1 MSSDHT
7 HRDSSSSWTRE
18 AWLRDFA
25 LLLRVRGADGARIGD
40 VLAEVEAH
48 CADSGQTPREAFGEP
63 ADYAASLHLPTTKP
77 TNWTTTVIL
86 PVLGLVIGINLTLGA
101 VLHWSSGVAITV
113 GDVAS
118 MVVFIGFVALLIG
131 FFGKVVMSPGA
142 LIAWFAS
149 GFVLMVA
156 LPLVLPQTLAT
167 VHPVVALSLGL
178 LFVAL
183 GVLAVR
189 RIPADPI
196 VDPRKA

>member
-1 MSSDHT
+1 MTTEDPRETSVSAAPERWQ
-7 HRDSSSSWTRE
+7 RDV
-18 AWLRDFA
+18 A
-25 LLLRVRGADGARIGD
+25 LLLRHRGADGARIGD

-86 PVLGLVIGINLTLGA
+86 PVLGLVIGINLTLRA
-101 VLHWSSGVAITV
+101 VLHWSSGVAISV

-118 MVVFIGFVALLIG
+118 MVVFIGFLALLIG

-149 GFVLMVA
+149 GFTLMVA
-156 LPLVLPQTLAT
+156 LPLVLPQSLVI
-167 VHPVVALSLGL
+167 VHPLVALALGL
-178 LFVAL
+178 FSVAL

-189 RIPADPI
+189 KIPADWI
-196 VDPRKA
+196 VDPRKP

>member
-1 MSSDHT
+1 MTTEDPRETSVSAAPERWQ
-7 HRDSSSSWTRE
+7 RDV
-18 AWLRDFA
+18 A
-25 LLLRVRGADGARIGD
+25 LLLRHRGADGARIGD

-63 ADYAASLHLPTTKP
+63 VDYAASLHLPTTKP

-131 FFGKVVMSPGA
+131 FFGKVVTSPGA

-149 GFVLMVA
+149 GFTLMVA
-156 LPLVLPQTLAT
+156 LPLVLPQSLVI
-167 VHPVVALSLGL
+167 VHPLVALALGL
-178 LFVAL
+178 FSVAL

-189 RIPADPI
+189 KIPADWI
-196 VDPRKA
+196 VDPRKP

>member
-1 MSSDHT
+1 MTTEDPRETSVSAAPDRWQ
-7 HRDSSSSWTRE
+7 RDV
-18 AWLRDFA
+18 A
-25 LLLRVRGADGARIGD
+25 LLLRHRGADGARIGD

-86 PVLGLVIGINLTLGA
+86 PVLGLVIGINLTLRA
-101 VLHWSSGVAITV
+101 VLHWSSGVAISV

-131 FFGKVVMSPGA
+131 FFGKVVTSPGA
-142 LIAWFAS
+142 LIAWFAG
-149 GFVLMVA
+149 GFTLMVA
-156 LPLVLPQTLAT
+156 LPLVLPQSLIS
-167 VHPVVALSLGL
+167 VHPLIALALGL

-189 RIPADPI
+189 KIPADWI
-196 VDPRKA
+196 VDPRKP

>member
-7 HRDSSSSWTRE
+7 PRDSSSSWTRE
-18 AWLRDFA
+18 GWLRDFA
-25 LLLRVRGADGARIGD
+25 LLLRVRGVDGARIGD
-40 VLAEVEAH
+40 AMAEVESH
-48 CADSGQTPREAFGEP
+48 CDDSGLDPKEAFGEP

-113 GDVAS
+113 GLVAS

-131 FFGKVVMSPGA
+131 FFGKVVTSPGA
-142 LIAWFAS
+142 LIAWFAG
-149 GFVLMVA
+149 GFTLMVA
-156 LPLVLPQTLAT
+156 LTLVLPQAIVS
-167 VHPVVALSLGL
+167 VHPLIALSLGL